1 MSSVFR
7 HLEKKWKVVVDQAY
21 ELSLLPSL
29 HATALYQPKSDEVT
43 IREFCQDESE
53 MVIVYYRWES
63 YSVDRNPLDFPGGN
77 GFQKDVIVSDHA
89 EEEFTMMKCEDFSPA
104 QTLSN
109 SLSDGSGDKEGRT
122 GLEDPLFTSTNSFS
136 DHANE
141 SILSS
146 STISTDSSIS
156 GFEVDCIPSDPFLS
170 DISLFAL

>member
-1 MSSVFR
+1 MSSVFS

-29 HATALYQPKSDEVT
+29 HATALYQPKSDEIT

-109 SLSDGSGDKEGRT
+109 SLSDGSGDKEGWT